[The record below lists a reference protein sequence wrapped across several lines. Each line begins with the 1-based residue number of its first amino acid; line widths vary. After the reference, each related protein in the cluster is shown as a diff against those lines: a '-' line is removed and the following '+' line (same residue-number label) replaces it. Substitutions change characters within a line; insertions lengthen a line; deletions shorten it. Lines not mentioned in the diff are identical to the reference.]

1 MNKSSMLLPKLS
13 INDCDKLCQQYLNI
27 LYNDVKSNSVWR
39 QEISETY
46 GEILYPSVSKLLS
59 AISPCEHDVFYD
71 LGSGLGKLAL
81 QVFLQ
86 TNIKKVV
93 GIEILPELHQQAELA
108 RQKVENDIPF
118 LFDGRE
124 FEFKLG
130 SFFEIPLTD
139 ATMVLIGSP
148 CYTMQMFHQL
158 ADIIDRSESIRTVI
172 SMRPLLSMNRLKFK
186 RTVRI
191 EGSWD
196 SALCYVYRV

>member
-1 MNKSSMLLPKLS
+1 MLLPNLS
-13 INDCDKLCQQYLNI
+13 IHDCNKLCQQYLHV
-27 LYNDVKSNSVWR
+27 LYQDVRSNSVWR

-46 GEILYPSVSKLLS
+46 GEILYPSVNKLLS
-59 AISPCEHDVFYD
+59 AISYNERDVFYD

-86 TNIKKVV
+86 TNMQKIV

-108 RQKVENDIPF
+108 KQKVKHDMPF
-118 LFDGRE
+118 LFNDRDC
-124 FEFKLG
+124 EFKLG
-130 SFFEIPLTD
+130 SFFEIPLAD

-158 ADIIDRSESIRTVI
+158 ASIIDLNNNIHTVI
-172 SMRPLLSMNRLKFK
+172 SLRPLLNLNRLKFK
-186 RTVRI
+186 KTIRI

-196 SALCYVYRV
+196 SGLCYLYN